1 MQESD
6 ARRCL
11 GITVFID
18 PPADIQ
24 TLWGQI
30 PSELAAL
37 SDYLLPVQNWLAVHA
52 KPHDCVL
59 VQGDFGACFLI
70 AQMAFRLNLV
80 AIYATTRREAVE
92 EHLPDGSVRLT
103 HQFRH
108 VIFRKYEHLLS
119 APCQ

>member
-24 TLWGQI
+24 TLWGQV
-30 PSELAAL
+30 PSELETLAN
-37 SDYLLPVQNWLAVHA
+37 YLQPVRNWLAAHA
-52 KPHDCVL
+52 KPRDYIL
-59 VQGDFGACFLI
+59 IQGDFGACFLV
-70 AQMAFRLNLV
+70 AQMAFKLDLIAV
-80 AIYATTRREAVE
+80 YATTRREAVE
-92 EHLPDGSVRLT
+92 EPLPDGSVRLT

-108 VIFRKYEHLLS
+108 VIFRKYEHLFS